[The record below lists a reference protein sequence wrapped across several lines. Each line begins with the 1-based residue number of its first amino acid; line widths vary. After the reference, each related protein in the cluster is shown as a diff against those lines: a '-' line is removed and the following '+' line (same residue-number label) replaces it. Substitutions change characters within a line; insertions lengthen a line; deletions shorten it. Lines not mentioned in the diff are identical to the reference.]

1 MTEPTTRTLEA
12 EGAILTY
19 DVRENGA
26 SSKPPLMLI
35 GSPMA
40 ASGFVTLASHFA
52 DRTVVT
58 YDQRGVERSKLT
70 GGQTESDPI
79 QRSEDVH
86 RIIEAL
92 GGGPVDLFGSSG
104 GAIDGLALVARHP
117 RDVRVLV
124 AHEPPAIPLLPDR
137 VVAEAA
143 NRDIQETYLRKG
155 FGAGF
160 AKFIALISH
169 RGELPADWLD
179 RPDPDP
185 AAFGLPTE
193 DDGSRNDPLLGQSI
207 KGTSSF
213 EPDVDALRRAPT
225 RIVVGVGEES
235 EGELAR
241 RAGEAVA
248 ARLGLEPVIF
258 AGGHGGFQGDEY
270 GRPGKPD
277 EFAAKLREVLDS
289 AR

>member
-1 MTEPTTRTLEA
+1 MTEATTRTLEV
-12 EGAILTY
+12 EGAVLTY
-19 DVRENGA
+19 DVRSNDTSPE
-26 SSKPPLMLI
+26 PTLVLI
-35 GSPMA
+35 ASPMA

-58 YDQRGVERSKLT
+58 YDPRGIERST
-70 GGQTESDPI
+70 RTDGRIESDPV

-86 RIIEAL
+86 RIIEAV
-92 GGGPVDLFGSSG
+92 GVGPVDLFGSSG

-117 RDVRVLV
+117 QDVRVLV

-137 VVAEAA
+137 AVAEAA
-143 NRDIQETYLRKG
+143 NRDIHETYLRKG

-160 AKFIALISH
+160 AKFLALISH
-169 RGELPADWLD
+169 RGELPEDWVD

-193 DDGSRNDPLLGQSI
+193 DDGSRNDPLLAQSI
-207 KGTSSF
+207 MGTTSF

-235 EGELAR
+235 AGELAHR
-241 RAGEAVA
+241 GGEAVA
-248 ARLGLEPVIF
+248 ARLGLTPLVF

-270 GRPGKPD
+270 GHPGKPD
-277 EFAAKLREVLDS
+277 EFAAKLREVLET
-289 AR
+289 A